1 MVVDRVCW
9 IGGREMTLE
18 VGKTYR
24 IKKTLFSLKEG
35 ELWTLVDRGLLA
47 YFGEHHFVFIN
58 EKKEKRTLVLYDGS
72 DEEMNIYRHFEEYFE
87 ETEAIE

>member
-1 MVVDRVCW
+1 
-9 IGGREMTLE
+9 MTLE

-24 IKKTLFSLKEG
+24 IKKALFTFKEG
-35 ELWTLVDRGLLA
+35 ELWTLVDKGVLA

-58 EKKEKRTLVLYDGS
+58 KKKEKRTLVLYDGS
-72 DEEMNIYRHFEEYFE
+72 DEEMEVYRHFEEYFE

>member
-1 MVVDRVCW
+1 
-9 IGGREMTLE
+9 MTLE
-18 VGKTYR
+18 VGKTYH
-24 IKKTLFSLKEG
+24 IKKALFTFKAG
-35 ELWTLVDRGLLA
+35 ELWTLVDKGLLA

-72 DEEMNIYRHFEEYFE
+72 DEEMEVYHHFEEYFE

>member
-1 MVVDRVCW
+1 MCW

-24 IKKTLFSLKEG
+24 IKKALFSLKEG

-47 YFGEHHFVFIN
+47 YFGEYHFVFIN

-72 DEEMNIYRHFEEYFE
+72 DEEMEVYRHFEEYFE